1 MDIQGATVDG
11 RYRVDR
17 KIQSGYYGSTWLAK
31 DVEKSVDVCIKVDL
45 HKSNI

>member
-11 RYRVDR
+11 RYAVES

-31 DVEKSVDVCIKVDL
+31 DVKKSMDVCIKV
-45 HKSNI
+45 